1 MAAADDFERMV
12 ADAFRRLSWRVR
24 HPRPGDGPQPDLIV
38 EGGGRKYV
46 VEIKRSS
53 EGRRDR
59 VIPLL
64 SQAIL
69 EAQASARLFP
79 EAVVPVAVVG
89 A

>member
-1 MAAADDFERMV
+1 MAAAEHDLDRLV
-12 ADAFRRLSWRVR
+12 ADAFRRASWRVR
-24 HPRPGDGPQPDLIV
+24 HPRQGDGPQPDLIV

-46 VEIKRSS
+46 VQIKRSS

-69 EAQASARLFP
+69 MARAKYPDQTRLQD
-79 EAVVPVAVVG
+79 
-89 A
+89 